1 MTFKELVNKVRNL
14 VLEAKNVTIEDTENN
29 FTSDNVE
36 DALKEVFQSGVN
48 VKNNVVTALNSKG
61 AEVTTSDMW
70 EEINNKINSSTGR
83 LDLRLVTDKD
93 TSKTLMINNKSDI
106 NNDTEIRDILS
117 DGDFYILFLNKVI
130 KCDSDF
136 NIIYEISKESLSI
149 SNISFICLS
158 DEYLYI
164 FGDTSA
170 YKINKSNGAI
180 ELSKGDVPVNDKN
193 GLFCYYDGNIYYTT
207 ISKLISKVDANTLD
221 TVIRKEFTEL
231 YSISQKMSNMVVYKN
246 RLYFIY
252 YPNSYN
258 TRLFYIDL
266 EFKSISS
273 FYNFTDNAD
282 YRRLMVFNDLLYLIF
297 GQYAEA
303 NRCMIGIEKVNEN
316 IHNLKYLNNSN
327 KKITGITNDG
337 NYIYAYNDTDK
348 SILKLNSDLTL
359 VKEYVCKQNSYFSP
373 TTNITIRDNI
383 IYGVDF
389 SDIKNMI
396 SIINFKDYYLPK
408 KGEEF

>member
-36 DALKEVFQSGVN
+36 GALKEVFQSGVN
-48 VKNNVVTALNSKG
+48 AKNNVVTALNSKG
-61 AEVTTSDMW
+61 AGVTTSDTW
-70 EEINNKINSSTGR
+70 DEINNKINSSTGR

-106 NNDTEIRDILS
+106 NNDTGIRDILS

-164 FGDTSA
+164 FGNTSA
-170 YKINKSNGAI
+170 YKINKNSGAI
-180 ELSKGDVPVNDKN
+180 ELSKGDVPVNDTN

-221 TVIRKEFTEL
+221 TVIRKEFTDL
-231 YSISQKMSNMVVYKN
+231 YSISQEMSNMIVYKN
-246 RLYFIY
+246 KLYFIY
-252 YPNSYN
+252 YPASSNI
-258 TRLFYIDL
+258 RLFYIDL
-266 EFKSISS
+266 EFKSLSS
-273 FYNFTDNAD
+273 LYNFTNNVSH
-282 YRRLMVFNDLLYLIF
+282 RRLMVFNDLLYLIF
-297 GQYAEA
+297 GQYAEG

-316 IHNLKYLNNSN
+316 THNLKYFNNSN

-359 VKEYVCKQNSYFSP
+359 VKEYICKQNSYFSP
-373 TTNITIRDNI
+373 IANITIKDNV
-383 IYGVDF
+383 IYGIDF
-389 SDIKNMI
+389 SDTKNMI

-408 KGEEF
+408 KGEDF